1 MFCIAAFVVLFVC
14 GIFSAAYREL
24 ARKAWHCVLR
34 RVTFRPCDINFSEE
48 MKGKLLGKIILV
60 HPRLARFLDRW
71 IDVFAWI
78 FAILTVW
85 SLASVSL
92 AGLNL
97 LIYDTCN
104 PAHAENCSLSG
115 EACSISSYTP
125 TFWESLRQGHPLQW
139 FSTEAATLGDT
150 ISLIPARFKTWK
162 PEDYISAGNTFYH
175 PVDPNKPWALEIV
188 DPGCSACASLF
199 ANIKTAGFE
208 NRYNLTYI
216 AFPIPDPTTFSHY
229 KFMNSYLIATYLEAM
244 KQVVPAH
251 PAGNVPPDWRL
262 LERIYTG
269 FDPGG
274 VKWQERFNLSFDPDQ
289 VRRILGEF
297 CKDFGYSDDQREQI
311 AKLATSQEV
320 AARLVA
326 NKAVV
331 ERQIRTVK
339 IPTILFAGRRYDRVV
354 TPQQLR

>member
-24 ARKAWHCVLR
+24 ARKAWHCVVR

-125 TFWESLRQGHPLQW
+125 GFWESLRQGHPLQW
-139 FSTEAATLGDT
+139 FSTEAGTLGDT

-162 PEDYISAGNTFYH
+162 PEDYISAGNTSYRPF
-175 PVDPNKPWALEIV
+175 DPAKPWALEIV

-251 PAGNVPPDWRL
+251 PTGNVPPDWRL

-269 FDPGG
+269 VDPGG

-289 VRRILGEF
+289 ARRILGEF

-311 AKLATSQEV
+311 AKLATSQEI
-320 AARLVA
+320 AARLRA

-331 ERQIRTVK
+331 EQRIRTVK
-339 IPTILFAGRRYDRVV
+339 IPTILFGGRRYDRVV
-354 TPQQLR
+354 TPKQLK